1 MACSGVFGTP
11 GWVRTSG
18 LSLRRRPLYPTEL
31 RGLIQKIFNFAGLQ
45 DSNDSIF
52 RRRPLY
58 PTELRG
64 LMQQIFNFT
73 GLQDSNDSIFRRR
86 PLYPTEL
93 QTRMIKNILPFC
105 QWICQCLICWERGGE
120 KRLYSP
126 PPSVIMGRKS
136 GSDRRR
142 RTEPVRNIEKRTVN
156 LWTERRSSRAAR
168 CPRSSPG
175 I

>member
-1 MACSGVFGTP
+1 MLYPTELLRHLYDLFNFHCSKESNNLP
-11 GWVRTSG
+11 
-18 LSLRRRPLYPTEL
+18 LRRRPLYPTEL
-31 RGLIQKIFNFAGLQ
+31 RGLIQKIFNFAEFQ

-52 RRRPLY
+52 RRLA
-58 PTELRG
+58 
-64 LMQQIFNFT
+64 
-73 GLQDSNDSIFRRR
+73 
-86 PLYPTEL
+86 LYPTEL

-136 GSDRRR
+136 GSDRKR

>member
-1 MACSGVFGTP
+1 MYKIVPAKRQKRHNETITKNRCKPSKKRLTAVIFGTP

-31 RGLIQKIFNFAGLQ
+31 RGLIQKIFNFA
-45 DSNDSIF
+45 
-52 RRRPLY
+52 
-58 PTELRG
+58 
-64 LMQQIFNFT
+64 

-142 RTEPVRNIEKRTVN
+142 RTGPVRNMEKRTVN
-156 LWTERRSSRAAR
+156 LWTERRSSRAAK

-175 I
+175 T

>member
-1 MACSGVFGTP
+1 MPQPLAVTAFMASPGRFELPAPRLGGVCSIQ
-11 GWVRTSG
+11 
-18 LSLRRRPLYPTEL
+18 LSYGDIFDFSWSRMERSASQDFDD
-31 RGLIQKIFNFAGLQ
+31 LII
-45 DSNDSIF
+45 
-52 RRRPLY
+52 
-58 PTELRG
+58 
-64 LMQQIFNFT
+64 
-73 GLQDSNDSIFRRR
+73 RRR

-93 QTRMIKNILPFC
+93 QTRMIKNILPFW

-142 RTEPVRNIEKRTVN
+142 RTGPVRNIEKRTVN

>member
-1 MACSGVFGTP
+1 MYKIVPAERQECSEETITKNRCKPSKNGLQRSFFGTP

-31 RGLIQKIFNFAGLQ
+31 RGLIQKIFNF
-45 DSNDSIF
+45 
-52 RRRPLY
+52 
-58 PTELRG
+58 
-64 LMQQIFNFT
+64 T
-73 GLQDSNDSIFRRR
+73 GLQDSNDSIFRRLA
-86 PLYPTEL
+86 LYPTEL

-105 QWICQCLICWERGGE
+105 QWICQCLICRERGGE
-120 KRLYSP
+120 KRLYSL

-156 LWTERRSSRAAR
+156 LWTERRFSRAAR
-168 CPRSSPG
+168 CLRSSPG

>member
-1 MACSGVFGTP
+1 MPSVID
-11 GWVRTSG
+11 VRA
-18 LSLRRRPLYPTEL
+18 LRRRPLYPTEL
-31 RGLIQKIFNFAGLQ
+31 RGLIQKIFNFAGFQ

-64 LMQQIFNFT
+64 LIQKIFNFAE
-73 GLQDSNDSIFRRR
+73 LQDSNDSIFRRLA
-86 PLYPTEL
+86 LYPTEL
-93 QTRMIKNILPFC
+93 QTRILKNILPFW

-142 RTEPVRNIEKRTVN
+142 RTGPVRNMEKRTVN

>member
-1 MACSGVFGTP
+1 MLWRNDNKKRCKPSKNGLQRSFFGTP

-31 RGLIQKIFNFAGLQ
+31 RGLIQKIF
-45 DSNDSIF
+45 
-52 RRRPLY
+52 
-58 PTELRG
+58 T
-64 LMQQIFNFT
+64 FT

-86 PLYPTEL
+86 SLYTTEL
-93 QTRMIKNILPFC
+93 RGRMTRNILPFC

-142 RTEPVRNIEKRTVN
+142 RTGPVRNIEKRTVN

>member
-1 MACSGVFGTP
+1 MANFPMQWPSAWCRRQNSRSSVGKTVRRGVVDMVWRQRHKKTGAKDPLLRCGTP
-11 GWVRTSG
+11 DQILTGG
-18 LSLRRRPLYPTEL
+18 LPLRRRSLYTTEL
-31 RGLIQKIFNFAGLQ
+31 RG
-45 DSNDSIF
+45 
-52 RRRPLY
+52 R
-58 PTELRG
+58 
-64 LMQQIFNFT
+64 M
-73 GLQDSNDSIFRRR
+73 
-86 PLYPTEL
+86 
-93 QTRMIKNILPFC
+93 TRNILPFWR
-105 QWICQCLICWERGGE
+105 WICQCLICWERGGE

-142 RTEPVRNIEKRTVN
+142 RTGPVRNIEKRTVN

>member
-1 MACSGVFGTP
+1 MGGSAYTWMYTSIAPQPKKHKAFSQIFVIFFKKAPQAAKNTAGWGNSPSCGVLYGTP
-11 GWVRTSG
+11 GQILTGG
-18 LSLRRRPLYPTEL
+18 LPLRRRSLYTTEL
-31 RGLIQKIFNFAGLQ
+31 RG
-45 DSNDSIF
+45 
-52 RRRPLY
+52 R
-58 PTELRG
+58 
-64 LMQQIFNFT
+64 M
-73 GLQDSNDSIFRRR
+73 
-86 PLYPTEL
+86 
-93 QTRMIKNILPFC
+93 TRNILPFWR
-105 QWICQCLICWERGGE
+105 WICQCLICWERGGE

-142 RTEPVRNIEKRTVN
+142 RTGPVRNIEKRTVN

>member
-1 MACSGVFGTP
+1 MASPGRFELPAPRLGGVCSIQ
-11 GWVRTSG
+11 
-18 LSLRRRPLYPTEL
+18 LSYGDIFDFSWSRMERSASQDFDDLIIRRRPLYPTEL
-31 RGLIQKIFNFAGLQ
+31 RGLIQKIFNFA
-45 DSNDSIF
+45 
-52 RRRPLY
+52 
-58 PTELRG
+58 
-64 LMQQIFNFT
+64 

-168 CPRSSPG
+168 CLRSSPG